1 MYSFEYH
8 RPSSLADA
16 LARLAENEDAKP
28 LSGGMTLLPTM
39 KQRLASPSEL
49 IDLAKLPELSGIAR
63 DGQSLIIGAATRHY
77 DVSRSADVADAIPA
91 LANLAGLIGDPH
103 VRHRGTIGG
112 SVANNDP
119 NADYPAACLG
129 LGATI
134 ITSRREI
141 AADNFFGSLF
151 ETALEPSELVVRIAF
166 PIPERAA
173 YMKFRNP
180 ASGYAMVG
188 VFVAK
193 TDAGVR
199 VAVTGAGAGVF
210 RVAEMEQALSA
221 SFTPAAIA
229 DIAIDPEPLTNDLHG
244 TPEYRAHLVGVM
256 AKRAVEAA
264 SQKG

>member
-8 RPSSLADA
+8 RPASLAEA
-16 LARLAENEDAKP
+16 LAKLGELDDARP

-39 KQRLASPSEL
+39 KQRLASPSDL
-49 IDLAKLPELSGIAR
+49 IDIAGLPELAGIAR
-63 DGQSLIIGAATRHY
+63 EGSNLVIGAATRHFE
-77 DVSRSADVADAIPA
+77 VAASQVVAEAIPA
-91 LANLAGLIGDPH
+91 LSRLAGLIGDPH
-103 VRHRGTIGG
+103 VRHRGTMGG

-119 NADYPAACLG
+119 NADYPAGCLG

-141 AADNFFGSLF
+141 AADDFFGSLF
-151 ETALEPSELVVRIAF
+151 ETALEPGELVVRISF
-166 PIPERAA
+166 PVPRRAG

-188 VFVAK
+188 VFVAE
-193 TDAGVR
+193 TSGGVR

-210 RVAEMEQALSA
+210 RVPEMEQALSA
-221 SFTPAAIA
+221 SFTAAALEEIA
-229 DIAIDPEPLTNDLHG
+229 VDHGPLTNDLHG

-256 AKRAVEAA
+256 ARQAVEAA
-264 SQKG
+264 TG